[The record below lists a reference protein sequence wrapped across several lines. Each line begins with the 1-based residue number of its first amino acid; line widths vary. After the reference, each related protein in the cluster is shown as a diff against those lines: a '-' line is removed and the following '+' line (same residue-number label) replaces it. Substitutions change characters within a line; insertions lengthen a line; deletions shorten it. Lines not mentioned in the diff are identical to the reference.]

1 LPRQRTDHAASAD
14 VRLDAGHTLAL
25 VPAPC
30 ATGAYNARVLAVV
43 IDRKGQ
49 ARVADLEFPVDIKS
63 RFEVV
68 NPYWEDGERE
78 LRTFV
83 KSRGLG
89 DCGLVQNWAWD
100 GQRFRLVLQQEMTE
114 CRGSLEFI
122 TTWRAE
128 PRNR

>member
-1 LPRQRTDHAASAD
+1 
-14 VRLDAGHTLAL
+14 
-25 VPAPC
+25 
-30 ATGAYNARVLAVV
+30 
-43 IDRKGQ
+43 
-49 ARVADLEFPVDIKS
+49 
-63 RFEVV
+63 
-68 NPYWEDGERE
+68 
-78 LRTFV
+78 V